1 MRVSTVDLYRRTVD
15 NLTIQQAAI
24 NDLQLKISAGKKIIN
39 ASDDPIGATK
49 ASNLRYEISKFS
61 QFIKNSD
68 SAKALLEYEDSIL
81 DSVSKLYQRLRE
93 LAISAGN
100 ASLGRDDREA
110 VATEMEERL
119 NELQDLANAK
129 DANGDYL
136 FSGFKSKIQTV
147 IKAASGQF
155 VFQGDEGKRDVSL
168 SDTTFLTVLDSGKNI
183 FFNIPT
189 DRVNG
194 TSIVGVAAQTSASSI
209 LVNSGT
215 LTPLASTDLLI
226 NNVAIPAS
234 EIDGISTTDSSS
246 SAIAIASAINS
257 KIADHGVHA
266 VADPNV
272 CNLGIFTA
280 GAITG
285 TQFMINGQA
294 VTDSLGTESSLIQ
307 NINVLSSDTGVI
319 ATQPGGAGTA
329 ILLTATDGRNVQLET
344 SGGATASFANFD
356 LTAGALNKVQHATVT
371 LRSHEAFNIQGSLPS
386 NAGFTAGTYINSTN
400 AGTALITQPI
410 IIDTIENV
418 YESYSIVFNNPPS
431 TYSIVA
437 DSDPTHPLAGFT
449 NVTYVPTQN
458 IDFKGIRVAIT
469 GTPSAGDI
477 FGIDLAIKPTQD
489 IFTTID
495 TLITSIRG
503 LGNDPTRFSY
513 EIGQGLNSLNYS
525 ESRLIEARAEVG
537 VRINIADSQKDFND
551 KLNIL
556 TQSILSEV
564 EDLDY
569 TAAITK
575 LTQNSFI
582 LQAAQQSFVKVQ
594 GLSIFNYLR

>member
-49 ASNLRYEISKFS
+49 ASNLRYEISKFA

-68 SAKALLEYEDSIL
+68 SAKSLLEYEDSIL

-119 NELQDLANAK
+119 NELQDLVNAK

-136 FSGFKSKIQTV
+136 FSGFKSQTQTV
-147 IKAASGQF
+147 IKSASGQF
-155 VFQGDEGKRDVSL
+155 VFQGDEGKRNVSL
-168 SDTTFLTVLDSGKNI
+168 SDTTLLTVLDSGKNI

-194 TSIVGVAAQTSASSI
+194 TSIVGVATETSASST

-234 EIDGISTTDSSS
+234 EIDGISTTDPSS
-246 SAIAIASAINS
+246 SAISIASAINS

-266 VADPNV
+266 IVDPTV
-272 CNLGIFTA
+272 CDLGVYTPGALTA
-280 GAITG
+280 NE
-285 TQFMINGQA
+285 FKINGVSIVDLFGTEDSLMQA
-294 VTDSLGTESSLIQ
+294 V
-307 NINVLSSDTGVI
+307 NVLSEQTGVI
-319 ATQPGGAGTA
+319 AIQPGGAGTA
-329 ILLTATDGRNVQLET
+329 IMLTAEDGRNIQLQT

-356 LTAGALNKVQHATVT
+356 LTAGALNQVQRSTVT
-371 LRSHEAFNIQGSLPS
+371 LRSHEPFNIQGAQPF
-386 NAGFTAGTYINSTN
+386 NAGFAAGTYINSTN
-400 AGTALITQPI
+400 AGTGLITQPI
-410 IIDTIENV
+410 IINTIENV
-418 YESYSIVFNNPPS
+418 NESYSIIFNNPPS
-431 TYSIVA
+431 TFSIVA
-437 DSDPTHPLAGFT
+437 DSDPLHPLDDFN
-449 NVTYVPTQN
+449 NVTYVPNQN

-469 GTPSAGDI
+469 GAPSAGDT
-477 FGIDLAIKPTQD
+477 FGIDLIAKPTQD

-503 LGNDPTRFSY
+503 LGADPTRFSY
-513 EIGQGLNSLNYS
+513 EIGQGLNSINYS

-537 VRINIADSQKDFND
+537 VRVNIADSQKDFND

>member
-15 NLTIQQAAI
+15 NLNIQQAAI

-49 ASNLRYEISKFS
+49 ASNLRYEISKFN
-61 QFIKNSD
+61 QFIKNAD
-68 SAKALLEYEDSIL
+68 TAKGLLEYEDSIL
-81 DSVSKLYQRLRE
+81 DSVSHLYQRLRE

-119 NELQDLANAK
+119 NELQDLVNAK

-136 FSGFKSKIQTV
+136 FSGYKAKIQTV
-147 IKAASGQF
+147 IKAEDGQF
-155 VFQGDEGKRDVSL
+155 IFQGDEGKRNISL
-168 SDTTFLTVLDSGKNI
+168 SDTTSLTVLDSGKNI

-189 DRVNG
+189 DRVIGESFNG
-194 TSIVGVAAQTSASSI
+194 LATTTGASGV

-215 LTPLASTDLLI
+215 LTPLSATDLLI

-234 EIDGISTTDSSS
+234 EIDGISTTDSQSS
-246 SAIAIASAINS
+246 GIAIANAINS
-257 KIADHGVHA
+257 KIAEHGVHA
-266 VADPNV
+266 VTNPTV
-272 CNLGIFTA
+272 CNLGIYTPSS
-280 GAITG
+280 ITG
-285 TQFMINGQA
+285 SQFTINGINVLDPSA
-294 VTDSLGTESSLIQ
+294 TESSLLAS
-307 NINVLSSDTGVI
+307 INSITDQTGVSSS
-319 ATQPGGAGTA
+319 QPGGAGTA
-329 ILLTATDGRNVQLET
+329 IILTAVDGRNIQLQT
-344 SGGATASFANFD
+344 SGGATATFANFN
-356 LTAGALNKVQHATVT
+356 LTAGALDQVMHSTVT
-371 LRSHEAFNIQGSLPS
+371 LLSHEAFNIQGALPS
-386 NAGFTAGTYINSTN
+386 HAGFTAGTYSSSANS
-400 AGTALITQPI
+400 GSGIVTQPV

-418 YESYSIVFNNPPS
+418 NETYSIIFNNPPTS
-431 TYSIVA
+431 FNVVA
-437 DSDPTHPLAGFT
+437 DSDPTQPLAGFG
-449 NVTYVPTQN
+449 NVTYVPGQN

-469 GTPSAGDI
+469 GSPNAGDI
-477 FGIDLAIKPTQD
+477 FGVDLSIKPTQD
-489 IFTTID
+489 IFTTIT

-503 LGNDPTRFSY
+503 LGADPTRYSY
-513 EIGQGLNSLNYS
+513 EIGQGLNSINYS
-525 ESRLIEARAEVG
+525 ESKLIEARAEVG

-551 KLNIL
+551 KLNVL

-594 GLSIFNYLR
+594 SLSIFNYLR

>member
-24 NDLQLKISAGKKIIN
+24 NDLQLKISAGKRIIN

-68 SAKALLEYEDSIL
+68 SAKSLLEYEDSIL

-100 ASLGRDDREA
+100 ASLGHDDREA

-119 NELQDLANAK
+119 NELQDLTNAK

-136 FSGFKSKIQTV
+136 FSGFKSKVQTV
-147 IKAASGQF
+147 VKSASGQF
-155 VFQGDEGKRDVSL
+155 VFQGDEGKRNVSL
-168 SDTTFLTVLDSGKNI
+168 SDTTLLTVLDSGKNI

-194 TSIVGVAAQTSASSI
+194 TSIVGVASQTSASST

-215 LTPLASTDLLI
+215 LTPLASTDLLL

-246 SAIAIASAINS
+246 SAIAIARAINS

-266 VADPNV
+266 IADANV
-272 CNLGIFTA
+272 CNLGVFTA

-285 TQFMINGQA
+285 TQFMINGHA
-294 VTDSLGTESSLIQ
+294 VVEPVGSETSLIQ
-307 NINVLSSDTGVI
+307 SINVLTAQTGVI
-319 ATQPGGAGTA
+319 ASQPGGAGTA
-329 ILLTATDGRNVQLET
+329 ILLTAADGRNIQLET
-344 SGGATASFANFD
+344 SGGAAGSFANFN
-356 LTAGALNKVQHATVT
+356 LTAGALDQVLHSTVT
-371 LRSHEAFNIQGSLPS
+371 LRSHEAFNIQGALPS
-386 NAGFTAGTYINSTN
+386 NAGFTAGTYVNSSN
-400 AGTALITQPI
+400 AGTGIITQPI
-410 IIDTIENV
+410 IIDTIDNIN
-418 YESYSIVFNNPPS
+418 ESYSIIFNNPPS
-431 TYSIVA
+431 TFSIVA
-437 DSDPTHPLAGFT
+437 DSDPTHAITGFS
-449 NVTYVPTQN
+449 NLTYVPAQN

-469 GTPSAGDI
+469 GAPSAGDI
-477 FGIDLAIKPTQD
+477 FGVDLTAKPTQD

-503 LGNDPTRFSY
+503 LDSDPTRYSY
-513 EIGQGLNSLNYS
+513 EIGQGLNSINYS

>member
-24 NDLQLKISAGKKIIN
+24 NDLQLKISAGKRIIN

-49 ASNLRYEISKFS
+49 ASNLRYEISKFN
-61 QFIKNSD
+61 QFIKNAD
-68 SAKALLEYEDSIL
+68 TAKGLLEYEDSIL
-81 DSVSKLYQRLRE
+81 DSVSHLYQRLRE

-119 NELQDLANAK
+119 NELQDLVNAK

-136 FSGFKSKIQTV
+136 FSGYKSKVQTV
-147 IKAASGQF
+147 IKAENGQF
-155 VFQGDEGKRDVSL
+155 VFQGDEGKRNISL
-168 SDTTFLTVLDSGKNI
+168 SNTTSLTILDSGKNI

-194 TSIVGVAAQTSASSI
+194 ESFNGVANTTGASGT

-215 LTPLASTDLLI
+215 LIPLASTDLLI

-234 EIDGISTTDSSS
+234 EIDGISTTDAASSG
-246 SAIAIASAINS
+246 IAMASAINS
-257 KIADHGVHA
+257 QIAEHGVHA
-266 VADPNV
+266 VTNPTV
-272 CNLGIFTA
+272 CNLGIYTPNPITGSQFTINGVNVLDPTA
-280 GAITG
+280 TETSLILSINAITE
-285 TQFMINGQA
+285 Q
-294 VTDSLGTESSLIQ
+294 
-307 NINVLSSDTGVI
+307 TGVT

-329 ILLTATDGRNVQLET
+329 IVLTAADGRNIQLQT
-344 SGGATASFANFD
+344 SGGATANFANFD
-356 LTAGALNKVQHATVT
+356 LTAGALDQVMHSTVT
-371 LRSHEAFNIQGSLPS
+371 LRSHEAFNIQGALPS
-386 NAGFTAGTYINSTN
+386 HAGFTAGTYSPSVNS
-400 AGTALITQPI
+400 GSGIVTQPV

-418 YESYSIVFNNPPS
+418 NESYSIIFNNPP
-431 TYSIVA
+431 TTFNVVA
-437 DSDPTHPLAGFT
+437 DSDPTTPLVGFT
-449 NVTYVPTQN
+449 NVTYVPGQN
-458 IDFKGIRVAIT
+458 IDFNGIRVAIS
-469 GTPSAGDI
+469 GSPNAGDI
-477 FGIDLAIKPTQD
+477 FGVDLSVKPTQD
-489 IFTTID
+489 IFTTIT

-503 LGNDPTRFSY
+503 LGADPTRYSY
-513 EIGQGLNSLNYS
+513 EIGQGLNSINYS

-551 KLNIL
+551 KLNVL

-594 GLSIFNYLR
+594 SLSIFNYLR

>member
-24 NDLQLKISAGKKIIN
+24 NDLQLKISAGKRIIN

-49 ASNLRYEISKFS
+49 ASNLRYEISKFN
-61 QFIKNSD
+61 QFIKNAD
-68 SAKALLEYEDSIL
+68 TAKGLLEYEDSIL
-81 DSVSKLYQRLRE
+81 DSVSHLYQRLRE

-119 NELQDLANAK
+119 NELQDLVNAK

-136 FSGFKSKIQTV
+136 FSGYKSKIQTV
-147 IKAASGQF
+147 IKAENGQF
-155 VFQGDEGKRDVSL
+155 VFQGDEGKRNISL
-168 SDTTFLTVLDSGKNI
+168 SDTTSLTILDSGKNI

-194 TSIVGVAAQTSASSI
+194 ESFNGVANTTGASGT

-215 LTPLASTDLLI
+215 LIPLASNDLLI

-234 EIDGISTTDSSS
+234 EIDGISTTDAASSG
-246 SAIAIASAINS
+246 IAIANAINS
-257 KIADHGVHA
+257 KIAEHGVHA
-266 VADPNV
+266 VVDPTV
-272 CNLGIFTA
+272 CNLGIYTPNP
-280 GAITG
+280 ITG
-285 TQFMINGQA
+285 SQFTING
-294 VTDSLGTESSLIQ
+294 V
-307 NINVLSSDTGVI
+307 NVLDPIASESTLLSSINSISDQTGVT
-319 ATQPGGAGTA
+319 ASQPGGPGTA
-329 ILLTATDGRNVQLET
+329 IVLMAADGRNIQLQT
-344 SGGATASFANFD
+344 SGGATANFANFD
-356 LTAGALNKVQHATVT
+356 LTAGALDQVMHSTVT
-371 LRSHEAFNIQGSLPS
+371 LRSHEAFNIQGALPS
-386 NAGFTAGTYINSTN
+386 HAGFTAGTYNPSANS
-400 AGTALITQPI
+400 GSGIVTQPV

-418 YESYSIVFNNPPS
+418 NESYSIIFNNPP
-431 TYSIVA
+431 TTFNVVA
-437 DSDPTHPLAGFT
+437 DSDPAQPLAGFS
-449 NVTYVPTQN
+449 NVTYVPGQN

-469 GTPSAGDI
+469 GSPNAGDT
-477 FGIDLAIKPTQD
+477 FGVDLSVKPTQD
-489 IFTTID
+489 IFTTIT

-503 LGNDPTRFSY
+503 LGADPTRYSY
-513 EIGQGLNSLNYS
+513 EIGQGLNSINYS

-551 KLNIL
+551 KLNVL
-556 TQSILSEV
+556 TQSVLSEV

-594 GLSIFNYLR
+594 SLSIFNYLR